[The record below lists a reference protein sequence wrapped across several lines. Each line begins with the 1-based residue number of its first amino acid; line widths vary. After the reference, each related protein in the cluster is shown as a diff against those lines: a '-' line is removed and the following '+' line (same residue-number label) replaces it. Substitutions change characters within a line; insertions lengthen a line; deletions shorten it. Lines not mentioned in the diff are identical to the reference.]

1 MLYDR
6 DRSKISERA
15 QHQIEKTGIQKI
27 SALGV
32 AKIGT
37 GQFAQSGREIAPGI
51 RIGNW
56 SEWRL
61 KALPNRPGKDER
73 DCSPIA
79 KPPNRICSRPGR
91 LPPCELRNHFKVRPN
106 LGEELW
112 FIARSC
118 WLKRPLPSALPHLH
132 DKFED
137 KPQAEKLRQQSR
149 IHLHGHVT
157 ANLERNDGCHFK
169 ATGCVK

>member
-61 KALPNRPGKDER
+61 KALRLQSNSKA
-73 DCSPIA
+73 A
-79 KPPNRICSRPGR
+79 KPNLFPAGATASLRAAQSFQGAAQPWGRIM
-91 LPPCELRNHFKVRPN
+91 VY
-106 LGEELW
+106 
-112 FIARSC
+112 
-118 WLKRPLPSALPHLH
+118 RPLLLVEAPFAFGTPT
-132 DKFED
+132 F
-137 KPQAEKLRQQSR
+137 ARQIR
-149 IHLHGHVT
+149 G
-157 ANLERNDGCHFK
+157 
-169 ATGCVK
+169 

>member
-37 GQFAQSGREIAPGI
+37 GQFAQSGREVAPGI

-79 KPPNRICSRPGR
+79 KPPNRICSRLGR

-118 WLKRPLPSALPHLH
+118 WLKRLC
-132 DKFED
+132 
-137 KPQAEKLRQQSR
+137 LRHSHICTTNSR
-149 IHLHGHVT
+149 INHKPRSC
-157 ANLERNDGCHFK
+157 ANRVEYIC
-169 ATGCVK
+169 TVM

>member
-1 MLYDR
+1 MLNDR
-6 DRSKISERA
+6 DGPKISETP
-15 QHQIEKTGIQKI
+15 QHQIEETRIQKI

-32 AKIGT
+32 AKFGA
-37 GQFAQSGREIAPGI
+37 GQFAQRRREITPGVG
-51 RIGNW
+51 IGNW
-56 SEWRL
+56 IQRQRES
-61 KALPNRPGKDER
+61 LPDCPGKDER

-91 LPPCELRNHFKVRPN
+91 LPPCKLRNHFKVRPN
-106 LGEELW
+106 LAEELW
-112 FIARSC
+112 LIACSC
-118 WLKRPLPSALPHLH
+118 CLKRTLPSALPHLH
-132 DKFED
+132 DEFED

>member
-61 KALPNRPGKDER
+61 KALPNR
-73 DCSPIA
+73 
-79 KPPNRICSRPGR
+79 R